1 MRHFFS
7 INAAALICALAPFA
21 GATEWEGLPAS
32 VAEIAVTAPAIP
44 EPTLTPPE
52 RVRTVVCVD
61 PGHPNSFNSGL
72 QPVNGTTETHIN
84 WVVGVKLEKVLKDLG
99 YDVVMTRADEKKY
112 VENKDRALICNAGGA
127 ALSVHLHCESTPGS
141 GFALYYPDRIGTH
154 NYKDDPDNGFK
165 GPSAQVMA
173 GSKTLAETV
182 SKGMK
187 EKLAGTLPSRGVF
200 GDSRTAVGASQGAL
214 TFSIFSKI
222 PTLTIEMAVL
232 TNKSDAALMK
242 TEQGQLKMANAI
254 AAGILLYKAP

>member
-1 MRHFFS
+1 MRQLFF
-7 INAAALICALAPFA
+7 ITALALICSAASFTRA
-21 GATEWEGLPAS
+21 GEWEGLPAS
-32 VAEIAVTAPAIP
+32 MAEIAASGPAVP
-44 EPTLTPPE
+44 EPAVTPPE

-72 QPVNGTTETHIN
+72 APVNGTTETHIN

-99 YDVVMTRADEKKY
+99 YDVVMTRADEKTY
-112 VENKDRALICNAGGA
+112 VENKDRALLCNAGGA

-154 NYKDDPDNGFK
+154 NYKNDPDNGFK

-173 GSKTLAETV
+173 GSKTLAQTV

-187 EKLAGTLPSRGVF
+187 EKLTGILPSRGVF

-214 TFSIFSKI
+214 TFSIFSKV

-232 TNKSDAALMK
+232 TNKQDAALMK
-242 TEQGQLKMANAI
+242 TEQGQFKMANAI

>member
-1 MRHFFS
+1 MRYLYLVT
-7 INAAALICALAPFA
+7 AAALSCTLAPYA
-21 GATEWEGLPAS
+21 GAGEWEGLPAS
-32 VAEIAVTAPAIP
+32 AAEIAVTAPAIP
-44 EPTLTPPE
+44 EPTLTPPG
-52 RVRTVVCVD
+52 RARTVVCVD

-72 QPVNGTTETHIN
+72 APVNGTTETHIN
-84 WVVGVKLEKVLKDLG
+84 WLVGVKLEKVLKDLG
-99 YDVVMTRADEKKY
+99 YDVVMTRADEKTY
-112 VENKDRALICNAGGA
+112 VENKDRALLCNAGGA
-127 ALSVHLHCESTPGS
+127 ALSVHLHCETTPGS

-182 SKGMK
+182 LKGMN

-214 TFSIFSKI
+214 TFSIFSKV

-242 TEQGQLKMANAI
+242 TEQGQQKMAQAI
-254 AAGILLYKAP
+254 AAGIMLYQAP

>member
-1 MRHFFS
+1 MKHLLL
-7 INAAALICALAPFA
+7 ITAAALIGSAASPA

-32 VAEIAVTAPAIP
+32 AAEIAVGGPAIP
-44 EPTLTPPE
+44 EPVLTPPE
-52 RVRTVVCVD
+52 RLRTVVCVD

-72 QPVNGTTETHIN
+72 APVNGTTETHIN
-84 WVVGVKLEKVLKDLG
+84 WVVGVKLQKVLQDLG
-99 YDVVMTRADEKKY
+99 YEVVMTRVDEKTY
-112 VENKDRALICNAGGA
+112 VENKDRALLCNAGGA

-154 NYKDDPDNGFK
+154 NYKNDPDNGFK

-173 GSKTLAETV
+173 GSRTLAETV

-214 TFSIFSKI
+214 TFSIFSKV

-232 TNKSDAALMK
+232 TNKNDAALMK

-254 AAGILLYKAP
+254 AAGILLYRAP